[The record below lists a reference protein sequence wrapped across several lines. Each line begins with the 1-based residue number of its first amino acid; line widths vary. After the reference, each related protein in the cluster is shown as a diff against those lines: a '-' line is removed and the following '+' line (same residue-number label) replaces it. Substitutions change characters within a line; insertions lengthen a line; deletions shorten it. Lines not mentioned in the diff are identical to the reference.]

1 MARFCSLFSGS
12 DGNCAYVSGADTSVL
27 VDVGRSAKQVL
38 EAMETRGID
47 PCSLAALLVTHEHAD
62 HIKGIRVFLKKV
74 PLPVY
79 ATAEVLEKLFWDQVL
94 SKDHPVVTVMEG
106 EPFQIGSMGVWCFDT
121 PHDSIHSV
129 GYRFQMADGCKIAL
143 ATDMGF
149 MSDSVR
155 EQLIGSDLVLL
166 ESNYDPSMLSVSSYP
181 YALKQRIVSNLG
193 HLSNEAC
200 ARELVRLVRNGSTRF
215 ILGHLSRRTNLPEL
229 AALSA
234 KTVLNAAGMREN
246 FDYEL
251 RVAPRDE
258 PMEMVVL

>member
-1 MARFCSLFSGS
+1 MARFCTLFSGS
-12 DGNCAYVSGADTSVL
+12 GGNCSYISGADTAVL
-27 VDVGRSAKQVL
+27 VDVGRTAKQVL
-38 EAMETRGID
+38 GAMAAREIEPR
-47 PCSLAALLVTHEHAD
+47 SLDALLVTHEHTD
-62 HIKGIRVFLKKV
+62 HVQGIRVFLKKV

-79 ATAEVLEKLFWDQVL
+79 ATAEVLEKLCWEQAVPAG
-94 SKDHPVVTVMEG
+94 HPTVTVMEG
-106 EPFQIGSMGVWCFDT
+106 QPFSIGSMKVRAFDT

-129 GYRFQMADGCKIAL
+129 GYRIQTADGRGIAL

-155 EQLIGSDLVLL
+155 ENITGSDLVLL
-166 ESNYDPSMLSVSSYP
+166 ESNYDPSMLSVSGYP

-200 ARELVRLVRNGSTRF
+200 SQELARLVRYGSTRLV
-215 ILGHLSRRTNLPEL
+215 LGHLSRNTNLPEL

-234 KTVLNAAGMREN
+234 RTVLQGAGMREN
-246 FDYEL
+246 ADYQL